1 MTPREQGLR
10 RRRPLTPFEG
20 DRRRA
25 LVLGLNY
32 APERTGIA
40 PYTTGLARMLAEAGV
55 DVHVVTGLPHYPEW
69 QIAERYRGAPRL
81 VEERDGDIRITR
93 VRHQAP
99 ARPTGSGRVVMEARW
114 AAAAGRGASGGAR
127 VSTATPD
134 VVLAVSPALLGVGAA
149 LAHARKAPRRPA
161 VGVVVQDL

>member
-10 RRRPLTPFEG
+10 QHRPLTPFEG
-20 DRRRA
+20 DRMRA

-99 ARPTGSGRVVMEARW
+99 ARPTGSGRVGMEARW
-114 AAAAGRGASGGAR
+114 AAAAAR
-127 VSTATPD
+127 VPTATRD

-161 VGVVVQDL
+161 V